1 MVYGWG
7 VGAGALERERRPHEV
22 IDMTDQSQSSKL
34 GFNDLLLGA
43 VTLLMLAGLGLI
55 VALYVLPREH
65 LEIPELLPGVR
76 VARESDFP
84 VGASR
89 VVSWGNRIVLVVR
102 SSEQRFVGLQG
113 TSPKDGC
120 VLRWDLESL
129 RVVSPCNY
137 VVFDLQGNVVAGLTT
152 TPLQRYSVFLRNGVV
167 YVGDE
172 T

>member
-1 MVYGWG
+1 MS
-7 VGAGALERERRPHEV
+7 ERPREV
-22 IDMTDQSQSSKL
+22 IDMGDESQPPRL
-34 GFNDLLLGA
+34 DFNDLLLGA
-43 VTLLMLAGLGLI
+43 VTLLMLVGLGLI
-55 VALYVLPREH
+55 LALYVLPGEH
-65 LEIPELLPGVR
+65 LEISELLPGVR
-76 VARESDFP
+76 VAREADFP

-89 VVSWGNRIVLVVR
+89 VVYWGDRTVLVVR
-102 SSEQRFVGLQG
+102 SGEQRFVGLQG

-120 VLRWDLESL
+120 VLRWDPESL

-172 T
+172 A

>member
-1 MVYGWG
+1 MGDENR
-7 VGAGALERERRPHEV
+7 L
-22 IDMTDQSQSSKL
+22 TKL

-76 VARESDFP
+76 VARQAEFP

-89 VVSWGNRIVLVVR
+89 VVSWGDRTVLVVR
-102 SSEQRFVGLQG
+102 SGEQQFVGLQG

-137 VVFDLQGNVVAGLTT
+137 AVFDLQGNVVVGLTT

-167 YVGDE
+167 YVGDA

>member
-1 MVYGWG
+1 MGDENSP
-7 VGAGALERERRPHEV
+7 A
-22 IDMTDQSQSSKL
+22 KL

-43 VTLLMLAGLGLI
+43 VNLLMLAGLGLI
-55 VALYVLPREH
+55 LALYLLPGEH
-65 LEIPELLPGVR
+65 LEISELLPGVR
-76 VARESDFP
+76 VAREADFP

-89 VVSWGNRIVLVVR
+89 VVSWGDRTVLVVR
-102 SSEQRFVGLQG
+102 SGEQRFVGLQG

-152 TPLQRYSVFLRNGVV
+152 TPLQRYVVFLRNGVV